1 MRGQFEHFNRDC
13 LTEITSNV
21 RAPLELTQS
30 MNIKEHLCIYKCT
43 EIKGNF
49 ETFLCFR
56 LFYMN
61 CIYSTCN
68 MYYSNHIYFVMLQY
82 VDMRFGRVTKVI
94 ASIIYLFWMVR
105 YLYCRLTNVYIHA
118 IQTHQCVQS
127 SFISKSC
134 NTHTVNQ
141 LYVRFF
147 LIQTRFVY
155 HVSSSCIVMPNF
167 STYV

>member
-82 VDMRFGRVTKVI
+82 VDMRFGRVTKLI

-105 YLYCRLTNVYIHA
+105 YPYCRLTYTVMLFKLTNVFSL
-118 IQTHQCVQS
+118 V
-127 SFISKSC
+127 SFL
-134 NTHTVNQ
+134 NHVT
-141 LYVRFF
+141 
-147 LIQTRFVY
+147 LIQLTNCMFA
-155 HVSSSCIVMPNF
+155 SF
-167 STYV
+167 